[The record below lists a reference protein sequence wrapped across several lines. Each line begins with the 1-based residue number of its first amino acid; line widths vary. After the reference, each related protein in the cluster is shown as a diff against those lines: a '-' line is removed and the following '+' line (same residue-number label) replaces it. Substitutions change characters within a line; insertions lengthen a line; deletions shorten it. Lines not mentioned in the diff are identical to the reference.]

1 MTSATKPKPPLMTG
15 ESRAYPVLPLRDIV
29 VFPHMIVPLFVGREK
44 SIKALEEVMR
54 SDTFILLATQK
65 NASDDD
71 PATDAIYGIGT
82 LASVLQLLKLPDGTV
97 KVLVEGA
104 ARAEVKRYTDRED
117 YYEADAVVTADSS
130 GDQVE
135 AEALARSVVNEF
147 EGYVKLNKKVS
158 PEVVGVVQQI
168 DDYAKLADTVAS
180 HLAVKIPDKQMIL
193 ETPSVTE
200 RLEKV
205 LGLMESEISVLQVE
219 KRIRTRV
226 KRQMEKT
233 QREYYLNEQMKAIQK
248 ELGDED
254 GKDELAEIEEKIKR
268 TKLSKEAREKA
279 QHELK
284 KLRQMSP
291 MSAEATVVRNY
302 LDWLLSIPW
311 NKKSKIKK
319 DLTLAEQILDADH
332 HGLEKVKE
340 RIVEY
345 LAVQQ
350 RANKLTGPILCLVG
364 PPGVGKTSLG
374 KSIAKATGREFVR
387 VSLGGVR
394 DEAEIRGHRRTY
406 IGSMP
411 GKVIQSMRKAKTSNP
426 LFLLDEVDKMG
437 ADFRGDP
444 SSALLEVLDPE
455 QNHTFNDHYLEVDYD
470 LSNVM
475 FITTANT
482 LNIPPP
488 LMDRMEII
496 RIAGYTE
503 DEKVEIAR
511 KHLIPHAMV
520 KHGLEPK
527 EWSIDDAAL
536 LTLIRR
542 YTREAGVRNLEREIS
557 TLIRKAVKEITISKK
572 LSVEVTDSVVGDYI
586 GVPKYRYGEV
596 EDEDQVGVV
605 TGLAWTDVGGELL
618 TIEAAMMPGKGKMTV
633 TGNLR
638 DVMKESISAAASY
651 VRMRAV
657 AFGIEPP
664 AFDKRDIHVHVPE
677 GATPKDGPSAG
688 VAMVTAIVSVMTG
701 IPVYRDVAMTGEITL
716 RGRVLPIGGLKEKLL
731 AAHRGGIKT
740 VLIPEE
746 NAKDLV
752 EINDSIKSG
761 TRHHSGLAHGR
772 GVDTRAGAQAR
783 TDHLGGGDGQTGRR
797 PRHHRGR
804 CIGPD
809 RALTTPANWQS

>member
-1 MTSATKPKPPLMTG
+1 
-15 ESRAYPVLPLRDIV
+15 
-29 VFPHMIVPLFVGREK
+29 
-44 SIKALEEVMR
+44 
-54 SDTFILLATQK
+54 
-65 NASDDD
+65 
-71 PATDAIYGIGT
+71 
-82 LASVLQLLKLPDGTV
+82 
-97 KVLVEGA
+97 
-104 ARAEVKRYTDRED
+104 
-117 YYEADAVVTADSS
+117 
-130 GDQVE
+130 
-135 AEALARSVVNEF
+135 
-147 EGYVKLNKKVS
+147 
-158 PEVVGVVQQI
+158 
-168 DDYAKLADTVAS
+168 
-180 HLAVKIPDKQMIL
+180 
-193 ETPSVTE
+193 
-200 RLEKV
+200 
-205 LGLMESEISVLQVE
+205 
-219 KRIRTRV
+219 
-226 KRQMEKT
+226 MEKT

-248 ELGDED
+248 ELGDEE
-254 GKDELAEIEEKIKR
+254 GKDELAELEDKIKK

-279 QHELK
+279 THELK

-311 NKKSKIKK
+311 NKKSKVKK
-319 DLTLAEQILDADH
+319 DLAAAQQVLDADH
-332 HGLEKVKE
+332 FGLEKVKE

-374 KSIAKATGREFVR
+374 KSIAKATGRDFVR

-411 GKVIQSMRKAKTSNP
+411 GKIIQSMRKAKSSNP

-511 KHLIPHAMV
+511 KHLIPASLT
-520 KHGLEPK
+520 KHGLNDK
-527 EWSIDDAAL
+527 EWSIDDEAL
-536 LTLIRR
+536 LLLIRR
-542 YTREAGVRNLEREIS
+542 YTREAGVRNLERELS
-557 TLIRKAVKEITISKK
+557 TLIRKAVKDLTLKK
-572 LSVEVTDSVVGDYI
+572 KQSIKVDANAVGEYL
-586 GVPKYRYGEV
+586 GVPKYRFGEI
-596 EDEDQVGVV
+596 EESDLVGVV

-618 TIEAAMMPGKGKMTV
+618 TIEGAMMPGKGKMTV

-651 VRMRAV
+651 VRSRAV

-664 AFDKRDIHVHVPE
+664 MFDKRDIHVHVPE

-688 VAMVTAIVSVMTG
+688 VAMVTSIVSVMTG
-701 IPVYRDVAMTGEITL
+701 IPVRRDTAMTGEITL
-716 RGRVLPIGGLKEKLL
+716 RGRILPIGGLKEKLL
-731 AAHRGGIKT
+731 AAQRGGIKT

-752 EINDSIKSG
+752 EINDSIKKNLEIIPVSRMDEVLARALVRELKPIEWDETAKPVVSSPDG
-761 TRHHSGLAHGR
+761 VVEEDASGLTAH
-772 GVDTRAGAQAR
+772 
-783 TDHLGGGDGQTGRR
+783 
-797 PRHHRGR
+797 
-804 CIGPD
+804 
-809 RALTTPANWQS
+809 

>member
-1 MTSATKPKPPLMTG
+1 MTSAAKPKPLLVAG

-71 PATDAIYGIGT
+71 PAPEAIYGVGT

-104 ARAEVKRYTDRED
+104 ARAGVTQYTGRED
-117 YYEADAVVTADSS
+117 YYEADAVVLADSS

-135 AEALARSVVNEF
+135 AEALARSVINEF

-158 PEVVGVVQQI
+158 PEVIGVVQQI
-168 DDYAKLADTVAS
+168 EDYAKLADAVAS
-180 HLAVKIPDKQMIL
+180 HLAVKIPDKQIIL

-254 GKDELAEIEEKIKR
+254 GKDEVAELEEKIKQ

-311 NKKSKIKK
+311 NKKSKVKK
-319 DLTLAEQILDADH
+319 DLALAEQILEADH
-332 HGLEKVKE
+332 FGLEKVKE

-374 KSIAKATGREFVR
+374 KSIARATGREFVR

-455 QNHTFNDHYLEVDYD
+455 QNHAFNDHYLEVDYD
-470 LSNVM
+470 LSHVM

-511 KHLIPHAMV
+511 KHLIPHAIV
-520 KHGLEPK
+520 KHGVEPK
-527 EWSIDDAAL
+527 EWSIDDEAL
-536 LTLIRR
+536 LTIIRR
-542 YTREAGVRNLEREIS
+542 YTREAGVRNLERELS
-557 TLIRKAVKEITISKK
+557 TLIRKAVKELTLKK
-572 LSVEVTDSVVGDYI
+572 TDSVQVTAKSLSDYL
-586 GVPKYRYGEV
+586 GVPKFRYGEV

-618 TIEAAMMPGKGKMTV
+618 TIEAAMMPGKGRMTV

-688 VAMVTAIVSVMTG
+688 VAMVSAIVSVMTG
-701 IPVYRDVAMTGEITL
+701 IPVHRDVAMTGEITL

-731 AAHRGGIKT
+731 AALRGGIKT

-761 TRHHSGLAHGR
+761 LDIIPVTRMDEVLARALVRKPEPIVWEESTAKPVDVPDQAVVEEDASGLTAH
-772 GVDTRAGAQAR
+772 
-783 TDHLGGGDGQTGRR
+783 
-797 PRHHRGR
+797 
-804 CIGPD
+804 
-809 RALTTPANWQS
+809 

>member
-1 MTSATKPKPPLMTG
+1 MTSAKPRPPLIPG
-15 ESRAYPVLPLRDIV
+15 ETRSYPVLPLRDIV

-54 SDTFILLATQK
+54 SDTFILLATQR

-71 PATDAIYGIGT
+71 PATSAIYEMGT

-104 ARAEVKRYTDRED
+104 ARAQVARYTERTE
-117 YYEADAVVTADSS
+117 YYEADAIVATDTA
-130 GDQVE
+130 GEQVE
-135 AEALARSVVNEF
+135 AEALARSVINEF
-147 EGYVKLNKKVS
+147 ENYVKLNKKVS

-168 DDYAKLADTVAS
+168 EDYAKLADTVAS
-180 HLAVKIPDKQMIL
+180 HLAVKIPEKQTIL
-193 ETPSVTE
+193 ETAVVTE

-205 LGLMESEISVLQVE
+205 LALMESEISVLQVE

-248 ELGDED
+248 ELGDEE
-254 GKDELAEIEEKIKR
+254 GKDELAELEDKIKK

-279 QHELK
+279 THELK

-311 NKKSKIKK
+311 NKKSKVKK
-319 DLTLAEQILDADH
+319 DLKAAQEILDNDH
-332 HGLEKVKE
+332 FGLEKVKE

-374 KSIAKATGREFVR
+374 KSIAKTTGREFVR

-411 GKVIQSMRKAKTSNP
+411 GKIIQSMRKAKTSNP

-511 KHLIPHAMV
+511 RHLIPAAIA
-520 KHGLEPK
+520 KHGLDSK
-527 EWSIDDAAL
+527 EWSIDEGAL
-536 LTLIRR
+536 LLLIRR
-542 YTREAGVRNLEREIS
+542 YTREAGVRNLERELS
-557 TLIRKAVKEITISKK
+557 TLIRKAVKELTMTKK
-572 LSVEVTDSVVGDYI
+572 KSVKVEVGNLSDFL
-586 GVPKYRYGEV
+586 GVPKYRYGEL
-596 EDEDQVGVV
+596 EDEDQIGVV

-618 TIEAAMMPGKGKMTV
+618 TIEAAMMPGKGRMTV

-651 VRMRAV
+651 VRMRAIS
-657 AFGIEPP
+657 FGIEPP
-664 AFDKRDIHVHVPE
+664 RFDKRDIHVHVPE

-701 IPVYRDVAMTGEITL
+701 IPVRRDVAMTGEITL

-731 AAHRGGIKT
+731 AASRGGMKT
-740 VLIPEE
+740 VIIPEE

-752 EINDSIKSG
+752 EINESIKK
-761 TRHHSGLAHGR
+761 GLDIIPVSRMDEVLA
-772 GVDTRAGAQAR
+772 
-783 TDHLGGGDGQTGRR
+783 
-797 PRHHRGR
+797 
-804 CIGPD
+804 
-809 RALTTPANWQS
+809 RALVRKPDPITWDEETAKPGEPPVAEPAVEDEASALTAH

>member
-1 MTSATKPKPPLMTG
+1 MTSATKPKPPLLTG

-71 PATDAIYGIGT
+71 PATDSIFTVGT

-104 ARAEVKRYTDRED
+104 ARARVTKYTDREE
-117 YYEADAVVTADSS
+117 YYEAEAGVIADTS
-130 GDQVE
+130 GEQVE
-135 AEALARSVVNEF
+135 AEALARWVINECEGDVNT
-147 EGYVKLNKKVS
+147 NKKGAL
-158 PEVVGVVQQI
+158 EVVGVVQQI
-168 DDYAKLADTVAS
+168 EDYAKLADTVAS
-180 HLAVKIPDKQMIL
+180 HLAVKIPDKQTIL
-193 ETPSVTE
+193 EIPTVTE

-205 LGLMESEISVLQVE
+205 LGLMEREISVLQV
-219 KRIRTRV
+219 
-226 KRQMEKT
+226 EKT

-254 GKDELAEIEEKIKR
+254 GKDELAELEEKIKR

-279 QHELK
+279 QHEIK

-319 DLTLAEQILDADH
+319 DLILAEQILDGDH
-332 HGLEKVKE
+332 FGLEKVKE

-426 LFLLDEVDKMG
+426 LFLLDEIDKMG

-455 QNHTFNDHYLEVDYD
+455 QNSTFNDHYLEVDYD
-470 LSNVM
+470 LSGVM
-475 FITTANT
+475 FVTTANT
-482 LNIPPP
+482 LNVPPA

-503 DEKVEIAR
+503 DEKLEIAKR
-511 KHLIPHAMV
+511 HLLPNSMS
-520 KHGLEPK
+520 KHGLDEK
-527 EWSIDDAAL
+527 EWVVADSAI
-536 LTLIRR
+536 TELIRR
-542 YTREAGVRNLEREIS
+542 YTREAGVR
-557 TLIRKAVKEITISKK
+557 
-572 LSVEVTDSVVGDYI
+572 
-586 GVPKYRYGEV
+586 
-596 EDEDQVGVV
+596 
-605 TGLAWTDVGGELL
+605 
-618 TIEAAMMPGKGKMTV
+618 
-633 TGNLR
+633 
-638 DVMKESISAAASY
+638 
-651 VRMRAV
+651 
-657 AFGIEPP
+657 
-664 AFDKRDIHVHVPE
+664 
-677 GATPKDGPSAG
+677 
-688 VAMVTAIVSVMTG
+688 
-701 IPVYRDVAMTGEITL
+701 
-716 RGRVLPIGGLKEKLL
+716 
-731 AAHRGGIKT
+731 
-740 VLIPEE
+740 
-746 NAKDLV
+746 
-752 EINDSIKSG
+752 
-761 TRHHSGLAHGR
+761 
-772 GVDTRAGAQAR
+772 
-783 TDHLGGGDGQTGRR
+783 HL
-797 PRHHRGR
+797 
-804 CIGPD
+804 
-809 RALTTPANWQS
+809 